1 MPLNSKEISI
11 RAPHRISG
19 FFQIVDEINGQKIQN
34 PEKIGSRG
42 AGLTL
47 TGYGYTKVSINESEI
62 NEFEINI
69 NGCKQNDSA
78 STTYYICN
86 YLKEKFKNTVNLTIN
101 HNFDLPVG
109 CGFGASG
116 SGALGA
122 ALGIGYLMDLNIT
135 YNEAARI
142 AHIAEVE
149 NKTGLGT
156 VAGLWFGGLSIVLE
170 PGYPFHV
177 DKIFYPPDLK
187 VICGT
192 FGELKTKS
200 VLSNPVLSAKIKNAG
215 KRAMENILMSPNI
228 FTFMDESVNFV
239 ENIDILNLLNLTECR
254 ELINS
259 LNKVKK
265 VKASMNQLGKSVFS
279 ICFPEESNLVLEIF
293 ESYKPEIQIYKLEIC
308 PSGPIIMK

>member
-1 MPLNSKEISI
+1 MPLKSKEISI
-11 RAPHRISG
+11 RVPHRISG

-47 TGYGYTKVSINESEI
+47 TGYGYTKVSIDESEV
-62 NEFEINI
+62 NKFEIII
-69 NGCKQNDSA
+69 NGDKQNESA

-86 YLKEKFKNTVNLTIN
+86 YLKEKFKNPVNITID
-101 HNFDLPVG
+101 HKFELPVG

-122 ALGIGYLMDLNIT
+122 ALGVAYLMDLNLM
-135 YNEAARI
+135 YNESARI

-156 VAGLWFGGLSIVLE
+156 VAGLWVGGLSIVLE
-170 PGYPFHV
+170 PGYPFYV
-177 DKIFYPPDLK
+177 DRIFYPPNLK
-187 VICGT
+187 VVCGT

-215 KRAMENILMSPNI
+215 KQAMENILKSPNI
-228 FTFMDESVNFV
+228 FTFMDESINFV
-239 ENIDILNLLNLTECR
+239 EKIDILNLLNLSECR
-254 ELINS
+254 ELISS

-265 VKASMNQLGKSVFS
+265 VKSSMNQLGKSVFS
-279 ICFPEESNLVLEIF
+279 ICFPEEINLVLEIF
-293 ESYKPEIQIYKLEIC
+293 ESYKPEIQIYELEIC